1 MMSSYNEILWDVIQA
16 QRVFFA
22 SGATRSVDFRKT
34 QLRRLLKLL
43 ERHEKDIVDALQ
55 KDLKKHP
62 FEAFS
67 SEIGFLKIEINEA
80 LSNIHR
86 WAAKK
91 RVSTP
96 LVHFPASSYIIP
108 QPLGQVLVISP
119 WNYPIML
126 AFAPALNAIAAGN
139 CVVLKPSELTP
150 NCSGL
155 MKKLVADFFD
165 PGLFTVIE
173 GDGHVVLPEMLE
185 KHRFDYVLFTGSE
198 ATGKIIYKLAAE
210 KLTPVTLELGGK
222 SPCIV
227 DETADV
233 EISAKR
239 IVWSKFW
246 NAGQTCV
253 APDYL
258 LVHESLSNELIRQ
271 MKLAIETFF
280 GKDSKQSDSL
290 SRIVSLRHFERLK
303 QMITSEHVA
312 FGGRSDEASLW
323 IEPTLLLNS
332 GLDSLAMKEEIF
344 GPILPI
350 ITFRTLE
357 EAKDIVRK
365 MPNPLSLYIY
375 SKSKKN
381 IQELET
387 DLSFGGGVING
398 GLIHLA
404 NPKLPFGGV
413 GNSGFGNYH
422 GKFGFDTFSHQKA
435 MMFNSFWPDI
445 PFRYAPFGKWT
456 WIVKRFMR

>member
-1 MMSSYNEILWDVIQA
+1 MNGYNEVPWDVINA
-16 QRVFFA
+16 QRAFFG
-22 SGATRSVDFRKT
+22 SGATQSIDFRKT

-43 ERHEKDIVDALQ
+43 VRHEKDILDALQ

-80 LSNIHR
+80 LNNIHK
-86 WAAKK
+86 WASRK

-96 LVHFPASSYIIP
+96 LVHFPASSYILP

-126 AFAPALNAIAAGN
+126 ALAPVLNALAAGN

-150 NCSGL
+150 NCSAL
-155 MKKLVADFFD
+155 LKKLIADFFD
-165 PGLFTVIE
+165 PKLLTVVE
-173 GDGHVVLPEMLE
+173 GDGHIVLPEMFQ
-185 KHRFDYVLFTGSE
+185 KHRFDYVFFTGSE
-198 ATGKIIYKLAAE
+198 NTGKIIYKLAAE
-210 KLTPVTLELGGK
+210 QLTPVTLELGGK

-258 LVHESLSNELIRQ
+258 LVHESKLVDLVAK
-271 MKLAIETFF
+271 MKLAVVEFF
-280 GKDSKQSDSL
+280 GQDSKQSDSL
-290 SRIVSLRHFERLK
+290 SRIVSLNHFERLK
-303 QMITSEHVA
+303 KLISNEQVE
-312 FGGRSDEASLW
+312 FGGQSDEETMW
-323 IEPTLLLNS
+323 IEPTFLMNPN
-332 GLDSLAMKEEIF
+332 LDSLVMKEEIF
-344 GPILPI
+344 GPVLPI
-350 ITFRTLE
+350 ITFKTLD
-357 EAKDIVRK
+357 EAMKIVRK
-365 MPNPLSLYIY
+365 MPDPLSLYIY

-381 IQELET
+381 IQNLET
-387 DLSFGGGVING
+387 NLRYGGGVING

-413 GNSGFGNYH
+413 GRSGFGNYH

-435 MMFNSFWPDI
+435 MMYNSFWPDF

-456 WIVKRFMR
+456 WIAKRFMR

>member
-1 MMSSYNEILWDVIQA
+1 MSEFNQIPWSILQA
-16 QRVFFA
+16 QRAFFDK
-22 SGATRSVDFRKT
+22 GETRKVAFRKT
-34 QLRRLLKLL
+34 QLRRLLRLL
-43 ERHEKDIVDALQ
+43 IRHEQEILDALK

-67 SEIGFLKIEINEA
+67 SEIGFLKVEINEA
-80 LSNIHR
+80 LNKVQKWSAR
-86 WAAKK
+86 K

-96 LVHFPASSYIIP
+96 FVHFPASSYIIAE
-108 QPLGQVLVISP
+108 PLGQVLIVSP

-126 AFAPALNAIAAGN
+126 ALAPAVNAIAAGN
-139 CVVLKPSELTP
+139 CVVLKPSEITP
-150 NCSGL
+150 NCSTL
-155 MKKLVADFFD
+155 LNKLIADFFD
-165 PGLFTVIE
+165 PEFFTVIE
-173 GDGHVVLPEMLE
+173 GDGHVVLPAVLE
-185 KHRFDYVLFTGSE
+185 KQRFDYVFFTGSE

-227 DETADV
+227 DETADI

-258 LVHESLSNELIRQ
+258 LVHESQMNELIEQ
-271 MKLAIETFF
+271 MKLAIEQFF

-303 QMITSEHVA
+303 RLLLDEHVE
-312 FGGRSDEASLW
+312 FGGRNDEATLW
-323 IEPTLLLNS
+323 IEPTLLIS
-332 GLDSLAMKEEIF
+332 KSLESPVMKEEIF

-350 ITFRTLE
+350 LSFKNLE
-357 EAKDIVRK
+357 EAMDIVRK
-365 MPNPLSLYIY
+365 MPDPLSLYIY

-381 IQELET
+381 IQLIEEN
-387 DLSFGGGVING
+387 LSYGGGVVNG

-413 GNSGFGNYH
+413 GRSGFGSYH
-422 GKFGFDTFSHQKA
+422 GKFGFDTFTHYKA

-445 PFRYAPFGKWT
+445 PVRYAPFGKWM
-456 WIVKRFMR
+456 WVLKNLMK

>member
-1 MMSSYNEILWDVIQA
+1 MSYTNEIPWEVIRS
-16 QRVFFA
+16 QRTFFE
-22 SGATRSVDFRKT
+22 SGITRSIDFRKT

-43 ERHEKDIVDALQ
+43 DRHEADILEALK

-67 SEIGFLKIEINEA
+67 SEIGFLKLEINEA
-80 LSNIHR
+80 LKNVQR
-86 WAAKK
+86 WAARK

-96 LVHFPASSYIIP
+96 LVHFPASSYVVS

-126 AFAPALNAIAAGN
+126 AFAPAISAIAAGN

-150 NCSGL
+150 NCSAL
-155 MKKLVADFFD
+155 IKELVADFFD
-165 PGLFTVIE
+165 AGLFTVIE
-173 GDGHVVLPEMLE
+173 GDGHVVLPAIMENY
-185 KHRFDYVLFTGSE
+185 RFDHVFFTGSE
-198 ATGKIIYKLAAE
+198 TTGKIIYKLAAE

-258 LVHESLSNELIRQ
+258 LVHESVLDALVAQ
-271 MKLAIETFF
+271 MKRFIEEFF
-280 GKDSKQSDSL
+280 GKDSQQSDSL
-290 SRIVSLRHFERLK
+290 SKIVSLRHFERLK
-303 QMITSEHVA
+303 QLMNQEQIE
-312 FGGRSDEASLW
+312 FGGRNNESSLW
-323 IEPTLLLNS
+323 IEPTLLVNT
-332 GLDSLAMKEEIF
+332 SLESSVMKEEIF

-350 ITFRTLE
+350 LTFKNLD
-357 EAKDIVRK
+357 EAMEIVRK
-365 MPNPLSLYIY
+365 MPDPLSLYIY
-375 SKSKKN
+375 SKSKQN
-381 IQELET
+381 IQLIEEN
-387 DLSFGGGVING
+387 LSFGGGVINS

-413 GNSGFGNYH
+413 GRSGFGNYH
-422 GKFGFDTFSHQKA
+422 GKFGYDTFSHQKA
-435 MMFNSFWPDI
+435 MMYNSFWPDV

-456 WIVKRFMR
+456 WIVKKFMR

>member
-1 MMSSYNEILWDVIQA
+1 MSSYNEISWDVIQA
-16 QRVFFA
+16 QRAFFA
-22 SGATRSVDFRKT
+22 TGATRSLDFRKN

-43 ERHEKDIVDALQ
+43 ERHEKDILEALQ

-80 LSNIHR
+80 ISNLRR

-96 LVHFPASSYIIP
+96 LVHFPASSYILP

-150 NCSGL
+150 SCSAL

-165 PGLFTVIE
+165 PQFFTVVE
-173 GDGHVVLPEMLE
+173 GDGHVVLPEMLQ
-185 KHRFDYVLFTGSE
+185 KHRFEYVFFTGSE
-198 ATGKIIYKLAAE
+198 STGKIIYKLAAE

-233 EISAKR
+233 KISAKR

-258 LVHESLSNELIRQ
+258 LVHESLSNVLIEQ
-271 MKLAIETFF
+271 MKLAIVEFF
-280 GKDSKQSDSL
+280 GKESKQSDSL

-303 QMITSEHVA
+303 QMMSNDHLA

-323 IEPTLLLNS
+323 IEPTLLLNP
-332 GLDSLAMKEEIF
+332 GLDSLVMKEEIF

-350 ITFRTLE
+350 ITFNTLE
-357 EAKDIVRK
+357 EAKNIVRT
-365 MPNPLSLYIY
+365 MPHPLSLYIY

-381 IQELET
+381 IQEIET

-413 GNSGFGNYH
+413 GHSGFGNYH
-422 GKFGFDTFSHQKA
+422 GKFGFDTFSHHKA

>member
-1 MMSSYNEILWDVIQA
+1 MMSSYNEIPWEVIQA
-16 QRVFFA
+16 QRAFFA
-22 SGATRSVDFRKT
+22 SGTTRSVDFRKT

-43 ERHEKDIVDALQ
+43 ERHEKDILEALQ

-67 SEIGFLKIEINEA
+67 SEIGFLKIEINESI
-80 LSNIHR
+80 SNLHR

-96 LVHFPASSYIIP
+96 LVHFPASSYILP

-150 NCSGL
+150 NCSAL
-155 MKKLVADFFD
+155 MKKLVAEFFD
-165 PGLFTVIE
+165 PQFFTVVE
-173 GDGHVVLPEMLE
+173 GDGHVVLPEMLQ
-185 KHRFDYVLFTGSE
+185 KHRFEYVFFTGSE
-198 ATGKIIYKLAAE
+198 STGKIIYKLAAE

-233 EISAKR
+233 KISAKR

-258 LVHESLSNELIRQ
+258 LVHESLSNALIEQ
-271 MKLAIETFF
+271 MKLAIEEFF
-280 GKDSKQSDSL
+280 GKESKQSDSL

-303 QMITSEHVA
+303 QMISSEHVA
-312 FGGRSDEASLW
+312 FGGRSDEATLW
-323 IEPTLLLNS
+323 IEPTLLLNP
-332 GLDSLAMKEEIF
+332 GLESMVMKEEIF

-350 ITFRTLE
+350 ITFKTLE

-365 MPNPLSLYIY
+365 MPNPLSLYVY

-381 IQELET
+381 IQEIET

-413 GNSGFGNYH
+413 GHSGFGNYH
-422 GKFGFDTFSHQKA
+422 GKFGFDTFSHHKA

>member
-1 MMSSYNEILWDVIQA
+1 MMSSYNEIPWEVIQA
-16 QRVFFA
+16 QRAFFA
-22 SGATRSVDFRKT
+22 SGTTRSVDFRKT

-43 ERHEKDIVDALQ
+43 ERHEKDIIEALQ

-67 SEIGFLKIEINEA
+67 SEIGFLKIEINESI
-80 LSNIHR
+80 SNLHR

-96 LVHFPASSYIIP
+96 LVHFPASSYILP

-150 NCSGL
+150 NCSAL
-155 MKKLVADFFD
+155 MKKLVAEFFD
-165 PGLFTVIE
+165 PQFFTVVE
-173 GDGHVVLPEMLE
+173 GDGHVVLPEMLQ
-185 KHRFDYVLFTGSE
+185 KHRFEYVFFTGSE
-198 ATGKIIYKLAAE
+198 STGKIIYKLAAE

-233 EISAKR
+233 KISAKR

-258 LVHESLSNELIRQ
+258 LVHESLSNALIEQ
-271 MKLAIETFF
+271 MKLAIEEFF
-280 GKDSKQSDSL
+280 GKESKQSDSL

-303 QMITSEHVA
+303 QMISSEHVA
-312 FGGRSDEASLW
+312 FGGRSDEATLW
-323 IEPTLLLNS
+323 IEPTLLLNP
-332 GLDSLAMKEEIF
+332 GLESMVMKEEIF

-350 ITFRTLE
+350 ITFKTLE

-365 MPNPLSLYIY
+365 MPNPLSLYVY

-381 IQELET
+381 IQEIET

-413 GNSGFGNYH
+413 GHSGFGNYH
-422 GKFGFDTFSHQKA
+422 GKFGFDTFSHHKA

>member
-1 MMSSYNEILWDVIQA
+1 MSYSNEIPWEIIRS
-16 QRVFFA
+16 QRSFFE
-22 SGATRSVDFRKT
+22 SGETKSVDFRKT

-43 ERHEKDIVDALQ
+43 VRHENDILEALK

-67 SEIGFLKIEINEA
+67 SEIGFLKLEITEA
-80 LSNIHR
+80 IQHLKSWTKR
-86 WAAKK
+86 K

-96 LVHFPASSYIIP
+96 LVHFPASSYIVT

-126 AFAPALNAIAAGN
+126 AFAPVISAIAAGN

-150 NCSGL
+150 NCSAL
-155 MKKLVADFFD
+155 IKKLVADFFD
-165 PGLFTVIE
+165 AGLFTVIE
-173 GDGHVVLPEMLE
+173 GDGHVVLPAILE
-185 KHRFDYVLFTGSE
+185 NYRFDYVFFTGSE
-198 ATGKIIYKLAAE
+198 STGKIIYKLAAE

-258 LVHESLSNELIRQ
+258 LVHESVLVALVAK
-271 MKLAIETFF
+271 MKLFIEEFF
-280 GKDSKQSDSL
+280 GKDSQQSDSL
-290 SRIVSLRHFERLK
+290 SRIVSIRHFVRLK
-303 QMITSEHVA
+303 NLMNHEQIE
-312 FGGRSDEASLW
+312 FGGRNDESSLW
-323 IEPTLLLNS
+323 IEPTLIMNA
-332 GLDSLAMKEEIF
+332 SLESSVMKEEIF

-350 ITFRTLE
+350 LTFKNLE
-357 EAKDIVRK
+357 EAMEIVRK
-365 MPNPLSLYIY
+365 MPDPLSLYIY

-381 IQELET
+381 IQRIEEN
-387 DLSFGGGVING
+387 LSYGGGVING

-413 GNSGFGNYH
+413 GRSGFGNYH

-445 PFRYAPFGKWT
+445 PFRYAPFGKWN
-456 WIVKRFMR
+456 WIVKQFMR

>member
-1 MMSSYNEILWDVIQA
+1 
-16 QRVFFA
+16 
-22 SGATRSVDFRKT
+22 
-34 QLRRLLKLL
+34 
-43 ERHEKDIVDALQ
+43 
-55 KDLKKHP
+55 
-62 FEAFS
+62 
-67 SEIGFLKIEINEA
+67 
-80 LSNIHR
+80 
-86 WAAKK
+86 
-91 RVSTP
+91 
-96 LVHFPASSYIIP
+96 
-108 QPLGQVLVISP
+108 
-119 WNYPIML
+119 
-126 AFAPALNAIAAGN
+126 
-139 CVVLKPSELTP
+139 
-150 NCSGL
+150 
-155 MKKLVADFFD
+155 
-165 PGLFTVIE
+165 
-173 GDGHVVLPEMLE
+173 
-185 KHRFDYVLFTGSE
+185 
-198 ATGKIIYKLAAE
+198 
-210 KLTPVTLELGGK
+210 
-222 SPCIV
+222 
-227 DETADV
+227 
-233 EISAKR
+233 
-239 IVWSKFW
+239 
-246 NAGQTCV
+246 
-253 APDYL
+253 
-258 LVHESLSNELIRQ
+258 

>member
-1 MMSSYNEILWDVIQA
+1 MMSSYNEIPWVVIQA
-16 QRVFFA
+16 QRAFFA
-22 SGATRSVDFRKT
+22 SGATRSLDFRKT

-43 ERHEKDIVDALQ
+43 ERHEKDILEALQ

-80 LSNIHR
+80 ISNLRR

-96 LVHFPASSYIIP
+96 LVHFPASSYILP

-150 NCSGL
+150 NCSAL

-165 PGLFTVIE
+165 PQFFTVVE
-173 GDGHVVLPEMLE
+173 GDGHVVLPEMLQ
-185 KHRFDYVLFTGSE
+185 KHRFEYVFFTGSE
-198 ATGKIIYKLAAE
+198 STGKIIYKLAAE

-233 EISAKR
+233 KISAKR
-239 IVWSKFW
+239 IAWSKFW

-258 LVHESLSNELIRQ
+258 LVHESLSNVLIEQ
-271 MKLAIETFF
+271 MKLAIEDFF
-280 GKDSKQSDSL
+280 GKESKQSDSL
-290 SRIVSLRHFERLK
+290 SRIVSIRHFERLK
-303 QMITSEHVA
+303 QMISNDHLS

-323 IEPTLLLNS
+323 IEPTLLLNP
-332 GLDSLAMKEEIF
+332 GLDSLVMKEEIF

-350 ITFRTLE
+350 ITFKTLE
-357 EAKDIVRK
+357 EAKNIVRT
-365 MPNPLSLYIY
+365 MPHPLSLYIY

-381 IQELET
+381 IQEIET

-413 GNSGFGNYH
+413 GHSGFGNYH
-422 GKFGFDTFSHQKA
+422 GKFGFDTFSHHKA